1 MPRLRHLDVDD
12 DMTDVG
18 SQLSSCKSGST
29 TAWCI
34 SMLLGFVEPINDMLC
49 RCCTDS
55 LCGRSCCSAWH
66 LPNFMCGATI
76 APGLARRLSRCSA
89 SFPSRRC
96 VISST
101 AAAPLVAASRRC
113 VISSTAAAPLVAA
126 PLHLQQGAFT
136 SICKGAT
143 EALDVLADSPAQARL
158 ARHPLDSA

>member
-101 AAAPLVAASRRC
+101 AAAPLVAA
-113 VISSTAAAPLVAA
+113 